1 MSTEHPGHLLSMTVD
16 PAALSANSETEA
28 LSERVQSGYLQDA
41 YYEWLDPV
49 LQDNPQ
55 ATAIMTLIGVCLI
68 AWQVFLLIHTFSKKG
83 ARATLV
89 APPLV
94 GGILMSA
101 MLLMPTVMMPFI
113 LGIIDWIIGFVV
125 SIFSQAGS

>member
-1 MSTEHPGHLLSMTVD
+1 MTFD
-16 PAALSANSETEA
+16 NAAPSASSETEA
-28 LSERVQSGYLQDA
+28 LSERVESGYLQEA
-41 YYEWLDPV
+41 YYDWLDPV

-83 ARATLV
+83 AKATLF

-113 LGIIDWIIGFVV
+113 LGAIDWVIGFVV